1 MIQGWHQNVPIWIG
15 LGRFKS
21 GFPYDLLFGQIV
33 DDRKGQKSKSWNRC
47 TTGRQWSGPPG
58 NQNPL
63 IKCSAA
69 KKGRTWSDTQWDA
82 FSDTSQRRCIL
93 NNTSPCISKSTSN
106 CTRSV
111 RPWKRSEKSANP
123 TLLASDQR
131 DCIGLKFTIKWIER
145 CHFWHF
151 TANKGFSTSNPNL
164 HKGHLQ

>member
-15 LGRFKS
+15 LGRYKS
-21 GFPYDLLFGQIV
+21 GFPYDLLFGLEAV
-33 DDRKGQKSKSWNRC
+33 FVSWNCR
-47 TTGRQWSGPPG
+47 
-58 NQNPL
+58 NQNHEIDAQPAGSEVGPL
-63 IKCSAA
+63 ATKIPWLNAKCN
-69 KKGRTWSDTQWDA
+69 KKRSDTQWDA
-82 FSDTSQRRCIL
+82 FSDTSQNRCIL

-164 HKGHLQ
+164 HIGHLQ